1 MSNILENIQAPIAEE
16 MTLFKTMFH
25 DSLSHPDGL
34 LGEVLKHILKRG
46 GKRMRPI
53 LTLLI
58 ANALE
63 SVNHD
68 EATLLKTLHAA
79 CSLELLHT
87 ASLVHDDV
95 VDESPERRGQKS
107 VHTMYSNRIAIL
119 VGDYILST
127 SLKET
132 ALTNDAKMVK
142 VLSELGQTLS
152 EGEVIQIQNISNMDF
167 SIDRYYD
174 IIKRKTA
181 ALFEAC
187 CHLGGLSVGGSDD
200 QIAKARQFGQ
210 NIGIIFQ
217 IRDDIFDYYDNK
229 EIGKPTGNDMREG
242 KLTLPVLHIINSIRN
257 KEKMSVDEERMIA
270 IATRVKQLKASD
282 EDITT
287 IIDYTKNNG
296 GIDYAKNVMSEL
308 YDKTKTLID
317 ELTTDTDLKAS
328 LKSYLDY
335 VIGRTF

>member
-1 MSNILENIQAPIAEE
+1 MAEMAQFVDIFE
-16 MTLFKTMFH
+16 G
-25 DSLSHPDGL
+25 SLSKPDGL
-34 LGEVLKHILKRG
+34 LGEVLQHILQRG

-58 ANALE
+58 AKALGRNGQQNALP
-63 SVNHD
+63 
-68 EATLLKTLHAA
+68 LKTLHAA

-95 VDESPERRGQKS
+95 VDESDERRGQKS
-107 VHTMYSNRIAIL
+107 VNASYTNRIAIL

-127 SLKET
+127 SLNET
-132 ALTNDAKMVK
+132 ALTHDAEMTM

-167 SIDRYYD
+167 SIDRYYS

-187 CHLGGLSVGGSDD
+187 CHLGGLSVEADAEM
-200 QIAKARQFGQ
+200 IAKAREFGQ

-217 IRDDIFDYYDNK
+217 IRDDIFDYYDNA

-242 KLTLPVLHIINSIRN
+242 KLTLPVLYVLNNIENDRA
-257 KEKMSVDEERMIA
+257 KELAKKVKKQEAGDDEISELIEL
-270 IATRVKQLKASD
+270 TKQL
-282 EDITT
+282 
-287 IIDYTKNNG
+287 G
-296 GIDYAKNVMSEL
+296 GIDYARKMMEEF
-308 YDKTKTLID
+308 YQKAIKFID
-317 ELTTDTDLKAS
+317 EGQFESALNESLTAYVK
-328 LKSYLDY
+328 Y
-335 VIGRTF
+335 VIGRQI

>member
-1 MSNILENIQAPIAEE
+1 MAEMAQFVDIFE
-16 MTLFKTMFH
+16 G
-25 DSLSHPDGL
+25 SLSKPDGL
-34 LGEVLKHILKRG
+34 LGEVLQHILQRG

-58 ANALE
+58 AKALAPKADPTALNE
-63 SVNHD
+63 
-68 EATLLKTLHAA
+68 KTLHAA

-95 VDESPERRGQKS
+95 VDESDERRGQKS
-107 VHTMYSNRIAIL
+107 VNASYTNRIAIL

-127 SLKET
+127 SLNET
-132 ALTNDAKMVK
+132 ALTHDAEMTM

-167 SIDRYYD
+167 SIDRYYS

-187 CHLGGLSVGGSDD
+187 CHLGGLSVNADAEM
-200 QIAKARQFGQ
+200 IAKAREFGQ

-217 IRDDIFDYYDNK
+217 IRDDIFDYYDNA

-242 KLTLPVLHIINSIRN
+242 KLTLPVLYVLNNIENDRA
-257 KEKMSVDEERMIA
+257 KELAKKVKKQEAGDEEISEL
-270 IATRVKQLKASD
+270 IELTKQL
-282 EDITT
+282 
-287 IIDYTKNNG
+287 G
-296 GIDYAKNVMSEL
+296 GIDYARKMMEE
-308 YDKTKTLID
+308 YYQKAIKFID
-317 ELTTDTDLKAS
+317 EGQFESALNESLTAYVK
-328 LKSYLDY
+328 Y
-335 VIGRTF
+335 VIGRDI

>member
-1 MSNILENIQAPIAEE
+1 MAEMAQFVDIFE
-16 MTLFKTMFH
+16 G
-25 DSLSHPDGL
+25 SLSKPDGL
-34 LGEVLKHILKRG
+34 LGEVLQHILQRG

-58 ANALE
+58 AKALAPKAGQSALNE
-63 SVNHD
+63 
-68 EATLLKTLHAA
+68 KTLHAA

-95 VDESPERRGQKS
+95 VDESDERRGQKS
-107 VHTMYSNRIAIL
+107 VNASYTNRIAIL

-127 SLKET
+127 SLNET
-132 ALTNDAKMVK
+132 ALTHDAEMTM

-167 SIDRYYD
+167 SIDRYYS

-187 CHLGGLSVGGSDD
+187 CHLGGLSVNADAEM
-200 QIAKARQFGQ
+200 IAKAREFGQ

-217 IRDDIFDYYDNK
+217 IRDDIFDYYDNA

-242 KLTLPVLHIINSIRN
+242 KLTLPVLYVLNNIDNDRA
-257 KEKMSVDEERMIA
+257 KELAKK
-270 IATRVKQLKASD
+270 VKKQEASD
-282 EDITT
+282 EEISEL
-287 IIDYTKNNG
+287 IELTKQLG
-296 GIDYAKNVMSEL
+296 GIDYARKMMEEF
-308 YDKTKTLID
+308 YQKAIKFID
-317 ELTTDTDLKAS
+317 EGQFESALNESLTVYVK
-328 LKSYLDY
+328 Y
-335 VIGRTF
+335 VIGRDI

>member
-1 MSNILENIQAPIAEE
+1 MRKFLIMSDILSTIQSPICKE
-16 MTLFKTMFH
+16 MEQFQEMFH

-34 LGEVLKHILKRG
+34 LGEVLKHILQRG

-58 ANALE
+58 AKALASNE
-63 SVNHD
+63 LHSTSLH
-68 EATLLKTLHAA
+68 KTLHSA

-107 VHTMYSNRIAIL
+107 VHTMYTNRIAIL

-132 ALTNDAKMVK
+132 AMTYDPQMVK

-167 SIDRYYD
+167 SIDRYYE
-174 IIKRKTA
+174 IIRRKTA

-187 CHLGGLSVGGSDD
+187 CHLAGLSVGASKKD
-200 QIAKARQFGQ
+200 IEEARMFGQ

-217 IRDDIFDYYDNK
+217 IRDDIFDYFDNK

-242 KLTLPVLHIINSIRN
+242 KLTLPVLYVLNNVDNERA
-257 KEKMSVDEERMIA
+257 KELA
-270 IATRVKQLKASD
+270 IKVKDQEASD
-282 EDITT
+282 VEISELIEIAKD
-287 IIDYTKNNG
+287 NG
-296 GIDYAKNVMSEL
+296 GIEYARQMMEEF
-308 YDKTKTLID
+308 YEKTMRYID
-317 ELTTDTDLKAS
+317 DNAFTDS
-328 LKSYLDY
+328 LKTALRQYVGY
-335 VIGRTF
+335 VIGRDI